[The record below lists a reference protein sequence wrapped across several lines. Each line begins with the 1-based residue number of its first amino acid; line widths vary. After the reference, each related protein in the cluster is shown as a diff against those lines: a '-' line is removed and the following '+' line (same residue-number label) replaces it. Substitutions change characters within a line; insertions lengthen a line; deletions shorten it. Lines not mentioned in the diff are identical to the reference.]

1 MMLKL
6 KKSDRNILNK
16 RDFHLQPPHRTGD
29 NKTGVSRR
37 NKSFHHNENVCPRR
51 LSVSNHNKSCPNI
64 NQVCSED
71 SNKNV
76 GSLASNYNMKP
87 SLEMIDNVDDFTTNL
102 FLENLDESNFDLV
115 SINFYCL

>member
-1 MMLKL
+1 MMMLKL

-16 RDFHLQPPHRTGD
+16 RDVHMQPPHRTGG

-37 NKSFHHNENVCPRR
+37 NKSFHHNENVCPR

-87 SLEMIDNVDDFTTNL
+87 SLETIDNVDDFTTNL

>member
-37 NKSFHHNENVCPRR
+37 NKSFHHNENECPR

-76 GSLASNYNMKP
+76 GSLASNFNMKP
-87 SLEMIDNVDDFTTNL
+87 SLEIIDNVDDFTTNL